1 MIVQLELRSM
11 NKKLIE
17 IKSKITEMVN
27 EGEHVDKVID
37 KTTLYLS
44 TKEKIEL
51 KFLFED
57 AMRTHRLNAE
67 NWMQTDLTFP
77 LSEILK
83 SRLFVYPES
92 SEQYYGYEPSP
103 LEQKI
108 QRWKELENEEGG
120 LYALIYNDVEKRN
133 KAIYDLADKVA
144 RNNQCNIELGIF
156 ISELDKHITR
166 YSSDIDLMSGL
177 HLRYSIPQKNILV
190 WDTLTCAENIG
201 GTNSQTFGRY
211 KISCKFQWEILN
223 RTPEPEVGY
232 LQIEEN
238 DDVKNLG
245 DSFSPIF
252 VEMVENFYD
261 LDKKLDLLYNKLHD
275 IRETDD
281 KVAD

>member
-1 MIVQLELRSM
+1 
-11 NKKLIE
+11 
-17 IKSKITEMVN
+17 
-27 EGEHVDKVID
+27 
-37 KTTLYLS
+37 
-44 TKEKIEL
+44 
-51 KFLFED
+51 
-57 AMRTHRLNAE
+57 MRTHRLNAE

-83 SRLFVYPES
+83 SRLFIYPES
-92 SEQYYGYEPSP
+92 NEQYYGYEPSP
-103 LEQKI
+103 LELKI
-108 QRWKELENEEGG
+108 QTWKELENEEGG
-120 LYALIYNDVEKRN
+120 LYALIYNDIEKRN

-144 RNNQCNIELGIF
+144 HNNQCHIDLGIF

-166 YSSDIDLMSGL
+166 YSSEIDLISGL

-211 KISCKFQWEILN
+211 KISCKFQWEALN
-223 RTPEPEVGY
+223 KNPEPEIGY

-261 LDKKLDLLYNKLHD
+261 LDNKLDLLYNKLND
-275 IRETDD
+275 IRKTNDR
-281 KVAD
+281 VAD

>member
-1 MIVQLELRSM
+1 M